1 MSSASPRRGAS
12 VRRFF
17 DHLVPGMDDIRTH
30 KPILAP
36 VVAGWALAFASAWSL
51 WPFATR
57 ALPPEQVDAVGALF
71 WASAALAPL
80 LMLAKAGVLAVVGWA
95 VLILANSER
104 RLRSLYSI
112 LLYGEA
118 ILAAQGVFAAILLRA
133 TTGGAVNSPED
144 LKAALGL
151 AALVPA
157 SSPVLQAM
165 ASGLTLLHVAWYAF
179 LCVGFRRAID
189 LGRLPACGLA
199 ALYWLAL
206 LGFAVA
212 GASFL

>member
-1 MSSASPRRGAS
+1 MTDASSRSLSA
-12 VRRFF
+12 VKRFPG
-17 DHLVPGMDDIRTH
+17 HLVPGMDDIRAH

-36 VVAGWALAFASAWSL
+36 VVAGWLLAFASAWSL
-51 WPFATR
+51 WPFMTS
-57 ALPPEQVDAVGALF
+57 ALPPEQIDAVGVLF
-71 WASAALAPL
+71 WGSAVLAPF

-95 VLILANSER
+95 VLILSNSDR

-118 ILAAQGVFAAILLRA
+118 VLAAQGVFAAILLRA
-133 TTGGAVNSPED
+133 TTDGAPHSPED

-151 AALVPA
+151 AALMPA
-157 SSPVLQAM
+157 DSPVLQAM

-179 LCVGFRRAID
+179 LYVCFRRALD
-189 LGRLPACGLA
+189 LGRLPACALA
-199 ALYWLAL
+199 ALFWLAL

>member
-1 MSSASPRRGAS
+1 MTHVPARCRVA
-12 VRRFF
+12 VTRFF
-17 DHLVPGMDDIRTH
+17 GHLVPSMDDIRTH
-30 KPILAP
+30 RPILAP
-36 VVAGWALAFASAWSL
+36 VVAGWLLAFASAWSL
-51 WPFATR
+51 WPFMTR
-57 ALPPEQVDAVGALF
+57 ALPPEQAEAVGTLF
-71 WASAALAPL
+71 WGSAVLAPF

-95 VLILANSER
+95 LLILANSER
-104 RLRSLYSI
+104 RLRSLYSV

-133 TTGGAVNSPED
+133 TTGGAVRSPEE

-157 SSPVLQAM
+157 SSPVLQAA
-165 ASGLTLLHVAWYAF
+165 ASGFTLMHAAWFAF
-179 LCVGFRRAID
+179 LYVGFRRAVD
-189 LGRLPACGLA
+189 LGRLPACVLTA
-199 ALYWLAL
+199 FFWLAM